1 MRQPGCTERAQYIL
15 TQAMR
20 KGKFRWGTSAERV
33 AGASICVALRE
44 AGKAET
50 VREVAVHIQ
59 CREDQL
65 ARVYRH
71 LTSLLNIKFEPLD
84 PALLVPSIWNY
95 TQSCLTSPPLPGSP
109 FPSELASFLNELA
122 PRTQSIL
129 NLALQLSNLILGIAL
144 TQGRQPPLVACALLI
159 VSLSGEAG
167 KPVPKSAVLF
177 STLSARFGGT
187 HRGIT
192 DRVREIERVIEDW
205 RLELPWMQSD
215 IPLNKRKRTTKIARW
230 IKDVVSFK
238 DDLWSKQIDAVDHA
252 LYSPSTDDASNDETD
267 DNTSCTGSTS
277 ATGSKRSDTQAS
289 STTSSKRRYLDAGYY
304 DSGRPRAYVVEP
316 SKKGAGHTKAL
327 ASLLNPDAMMSI
339 STSIA
344 NPSVLNELE
353 RLGAP
358 KHIRD
363 EDLFEDGELEGLI
376 RTTPEVEALRSLWEE
391 ERRFEGI
398 PEQTEDL
405 ERSFLGLHTLDDA
418 ESPTMSDAG
427 EEVIGEWRDA
437 SPPKFDDSYDYEV

>member
-1 MRQPGCTERAQYIL
+1 
-15 TQAMR
+15 MR
-20 KGKFRWGTSAERV
+20 KGKFRWGTFAERV

-59 CREDQL
+59 CRQDQL

-95 TQSCLTSPPLPGSP
+95 TQSCLTNPPPSGSP
-109 FPSELASFLNELA
+109 FPSELVTFLNELG
-122 PRTQSIL
+122 PRTQPIL
-129 NLALQLSNLILGIAL
+129 NLALQLSNLILGVSL

-167 KPVPKSAVLF
+167 RPIPKSAVL
-177 STLSARFGGT
+177 SSALSGRFGGT
-187 HRGIT
+187 RRSIS

-205 RLELPWMQSD
+205 RLDLPWTQSD
-215 IPLNKRKRTTKIARW
+215 IPLNRRKRTTKIARW

-252 LYSPSTDDASNDETD
+252 LYSPSTDDASNDEAD

-289 STTSSKRRYLDAGYY
+289 STTSGKRRHLDAGYY

-316 SKKGAGHTKAL
+316 SRKEVVHTKIF
-327 ASLLNPDAMMSI
+327 ASLLNPDAMG
-339 STSIA
+339 STSTSTVR
-344 NPSVLNELE
+344 PDMLGELE

-376 RTTPEVEALRSLWEE
+376 RTTPEIEALRSRWEE
-391 ERRFEGI
+391 EKRFEGI
-398 PEQTEDL
+398 PERTEDL
-405 ERSFLGLHTLDDA
+405 ERSFLGLHTFDDA
-418 ESPTMSDAG
+418 EPPSMSEDG
-427 EEVIGEWRDA
+427 EVIGEWRDA
-437 SPPKFDDSYDYEV
+437 SPPKFDDSYYYEG

>member
-1 MRQPGCTERAQYIL
+1 
-15 TQAMR
+15 
-20 KGKFRWGTSAERV
+20 
-33 AGASICVALRE
+33 
-44 AGKAET
+44 
-50 VREVAVHIQ
+50 
-59 CREDQL
+59 
-65 ARVYRH
+65 
-71 LTSLLNIKFEPLD
+71 
-84 PALLVPSIWNY
+84 
-95 TQSCLTSPPLPGSP
+95 
-109 FPSELASFLNELA
+109 
-122 PRTQSIL
+122 
-129 NLALQLSNLILGIAL
+129 
-144 TQGRQPPLVACALLI
+144 
-159 VSLSGEAG
+159 
-167 KPVPKSAVLF
+167 
-177 STLSARFGGT
+177 
-187 HRGIT
+187 
-192 DRVREIERVIEDW
+192 
-205 RLELPWMQSD
+205 MQSD